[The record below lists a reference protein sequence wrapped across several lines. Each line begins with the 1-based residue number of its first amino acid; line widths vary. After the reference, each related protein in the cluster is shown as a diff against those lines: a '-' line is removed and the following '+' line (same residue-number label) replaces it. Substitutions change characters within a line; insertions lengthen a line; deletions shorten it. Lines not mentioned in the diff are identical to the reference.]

1 MFFRNTGRPR
11 ARGRFR
17 PRTST
22 TTTTTTT
29 TEQPLEEYYYYYEDE
44 EDQKNQPIITTTST
58 TTTTT
63 PKPSLPKRASIGRRP
78 SNGRSQLTSKPVV
91 KFDPESQFLPPPDD
105 VADVISAPSTTKKF
119 TTSSTT
125 TPVPGSAADAIPAHL
140 RSKYKPRNDG
150 RFIDFLRDPNRPR
163 ELKGF
168 DLTNYPFYVRV
179 PEDIE
184 FECEDKKDGYYASVP
199 HKCQVMNFSNTFHK
213 LKY

>member
-1 MFFRNTGRPR
+1 MIYRSTTRPR

-17 PRTST
+17 TRTSPS

-44 EDQKNQPIITTTST
+44 EDQKNQPIVTTTST

-63 PKPSLPKRASIGRRP
+63 TTPKPALPKRLSIGRRP
-78 SNGRSQLTSKPVV
+78 SSSRSQSTTKPVI
-91 KFDPESQFLPPPDD
+91 KFDPESQFLPPPEDIAE
-105 VADVISAPSTTKKF
+105 VYSTKESYSTKKF

-125 TPVPGSAADAIPAHL
+125 TPVPGSAADAIPPHL
-140 RSKYKPRNDG
+140 RSKYKPRKDG

-168 DLTNYPFYVRV
+168 DLTDYPFYIKV
-179 PEDIE
+179 PEDID
-184 FECEDKKDGYYASVP
+184 FECDDKKDGYYASVP
-199 HKCQVMNFSNTFHK
+199 HKCQVI
-213 LKY
+213 